1 MRYLF
6 QVNENLNALIMRIW
20 EFFSFLNYFN
30 LFDQNN
36 VWYNNIYVM
45 RIFQAVMHVSV
56 REAEMRVLHADCV
69 RFGKSYLIPHVT

>member
-1 MRYLF
+1 
-6 QVNENLNALIMRIW
+6 
-20 EFFSFLNYFN
+20 
-30 LFDQNN
+30 
-36 VWYNNIYVM
+36 M